1 MNSNHRSVSSH
12 LRRLSAAL
20 AAVAGIFGFQVLH
33 AGNTWDG
40 GGGANTTITNDLNWG
55 GAVNALDGSQP
66 ATFATGGS
74 NATLN
79 VNARFKS
86 LTFNRDDAAGFTING
101 PGTLTVSNT
110 TSGSTVNFLVSDTV
124 ANGSVIVNA
133 PVQVTTAPSGNRF
146 LVIRNN
152 EVGTTGPGLI
162 FSNSISATVPA
173 NSWGLRLGGAGLTKF
188 VGPINNCGN
197 GIQPTFTI
205 SLSGTN
211 IIAGNQAIGSA
222 ATVNMPGS
230 TSAAISPTARLQMG
244 ETTADIQSWGS
255 TTINQASTL
264 AVNSS
269 ATLNGAV
276 VICTATSSGSSGGT
290 LEVNGSLSA
299 TTLGIGSSVYTGI
312 LRIGGNAAFS
322 GAVTI
327 GAAAGNTIVGNATTP
342 GTLSLSSG
350 TISGNVTIGGFGEN
364 EDNLILVKTNSGT
377 LTLGGTHS
385 YTNATLVKAGR
396 LDLAGSIAS
405 SVSVSNGATLGGEGS
420 TTGAITFGLGTE
432 TLAFDPSTVEAL
444 TANTIDARAA
454 TVVVSP
460 STAAD
465 GIVLQTTGTPILGS
479 IGANFVLGSRSGT
492 LSFNATS
499 NELHFANGPAAAA
512 NLKWVGNAANP
523 TFWDVL
529 NTPNW
534 LNGLTPDRFYGNDNV
549 RFDDSASSFNVAVQG
564 AVTAGN
570 IVFSNSANAYTVSG
584 GGMGGSGWLTKYGI
598 NLLTLTNSSANTFTG
613 GLTNHAGRIVFN
625 NLNQLGNFTNAPLA
639 LSGGS
644 LSYAGSAN
652 GLNDLLQLDIQA
664 SGVDIGVLVTNVY
677 FGRGK
682 VTGPGNWSKSGPG
695 WLLLGVNSDTS
706 PGNDFTGKLTI
717 TSGLVDI
724 RHADSLGS
732 TAGITEVQ
740 GAILEVQHFS
750 QTSFSTITIPEP
762 LLFSGASYL
771 MCLNQEAK
779 TFTDIF
785 SGPITNASG
794 GTLAVSTAQTTASAA
809 QTLELSGSIETGAGS
824 ALVLGRR
831 STHTTTLTNLAQTII
846 VSGAIA
852 GAGAVQTESTTNA
865 SLFTLA
871 GANTYTGSTTVSGG
885 TLSLGYTGSISN
897 SPVITVSS
905 NAILDVSGVAFA
917 LGVGQTLKG
926 NGSINGDVTAD
937 GTLSPDASVGTLTFN
952 NNLIINGNLLFELN
966 KSLVQSNDM
975 IAVLGTLNNTGT
987 GKLTVS
993 NLGPGLVAGD
1003 KFTLFSQSLPNGQ
1016 SLTLVPPPGVTFTNT
1031 LAEDGSI
1038 TVLSAPPIVADYP
1051 TNIAFSFSGGAL
1063 MLSWPATHQGWYAQ
1077 SNSVS
1082 VSSSSNWHDVPG
1094 SQTGTNL
1101 TITINPALTNVFY
1114 RLRYP

>member
-1 MNSNHRSVSSH
+1 MKQKCSSTSSH
-12 LRRLSAAL
+12 LRRLRAAL
-20 AAVAGIFGFQVLH
+20 AALTAVCGFQVLH
-33 AGNTWDG
+33 AGTTWDG
-40 GGGANTTITNDLNWG
+40 GAGADTTITNDLNWG
-55 GAVNALDGSQP
+55 GAVNAFDGSQP

-86 LTFNRDDAAGFTING
+86 LTFNRDDAAGFTIIG
-101 PGTLTVSNT
+101 PNTLTVSNT
-110 TSGSTVNFLVSDTV
+110 TSGSTVNFLVSDTA
-124 ANGSVIVNA
+124 ANGSIVVNA
-133 PVQVTTAPSGNRF
+133 PLQVTTAPSGNRF

-173 NSWGLRLGGAGLTKF
+173 NAWGLRLGGAGLTKF
-188 VGPINNCGN
+188 VGPINNCGS
-197 GIQPTFTI
+197 GIQPTFSI

-222 ATVNMPGS
+222 ATVNLPGS
-230 TSAAISPTARLQMG
+230 GSAAMTPTARLQMG
-244 ETTADIQSWGS
+244 ETTADLQSWGS

-269 ATLNGAV
+269 ATVNGAV
-276 VICTATSSGSSGGT
+276 AICTATSSGSSGGT
-290 LEVNGSLSA
+290 LEVNGNLTA
-299 TTLGIGSSVYTGI
+299 TTLSIGSSVYTGI
-312 LRIGGNAAFS
+312 LRVGGNAAFS

-327 GAAAGNTIVGNATTP
+327 GAAAGNTIVGKSATP

-350 TISGNVTIGGFGEN
+350 TISSSATLGGFGEY

-377 LTLGGTHS
+377 LILGGTHT
-385 YTNATLVKAGR
+385 YTNATLLKAGR

-420 TTGAITFGLGTE
+420 TTGAIVFGPGTE
-432 TLAFDPSTVEAL
+432 TLAFDPSTGGAL

-454 TVVVSP
+454 TVIVSP
-460 STAAD
+460 STAGD
-465 GIVLQTTGTPILGS
+465 GIVLQTTGNAILGS
-479 IGANFVLGSRSGT
+479 VGANFVLGSRSGT
-492 LSFNATS
+492 LSFNATT

-512 NLKWVGNAANP
+512 NLKWAGNASNP

-534 LNGLTPDRFYGNDNV
+534 LNGPNPDRFYGNDNV
-549 RFDDSASSFNVAVQG
+549 AFDDSASSFNVAVQG

-570 IVFSNSANAYTVSG
+570 MVFSNNANAYTVSG
-584 GGMGGSGWLTKYGI
+584 GGMGGSGSLVKYGT
-598 NLLTLTNSSANTFTG
+598 NVLTLTNSSANTFTG

-625 NLNQLGNFTNAPLA
+625 NLNQLGSFTNAPLV

-664 SGVDIGVLVTNVY
+664 SGVDIGVLATNVY

-682 VTGPGNWSKSGPG
+682 VTGPGNWTKSGPG
-695 WLLLGVNSDTS
+695 WLLLGVNNDAS

-717 TSGLVDI
+717 TGGLVDI

-740 GAILEVQHFS
+740 GAILEIQHFS
-750 QTSFSTITIPEP
+750 QTSYSTITVPEP

-794 GTLAVSTAQTTASAA
+794 ATLAISTAQTVAGAS
-809 QTLELSGSIETGAGS
+809 QTLELSGGSETGAGS
-824 ALVLGRR
+824 TLVLGRR

-846 VSGAIA
+846 VSGAIV

-865 SLFTLA
+865 SLFTVS
-871 GANTYTGSTTVSGG
+871 GANTYTGDTTVNGG

-897 SPVITVSS
+897 SPVITVNS
-905 NAILDVSGVAFA
+905 NATLDVSGVAFT
-917 LGVGQTLKG
+917 LGVGQTLRG
-926 NGSINGDVTAD
+926 SGSINGSVTAD
-937 GTLSPDASVGTLTFN
+937 GLVSPGPSVATLTFSN
-952 NNLIINGNLLFELN
+952 DLTINGKLRFHLN
-966 KSLVQSNDM
+966 KALAPSNDV
-975 IAVLGTLNNTGT
+975 INVIGTLNNTGT
-987 GKLTVS
+987 GTLTVS

-1003 KFTLFSQSLPNGQ
+1003 KFTLFSQSVPNGQ
-1016 SLTLVPPPGVTFTNT
+1016 NFTLVPPPGVTFTNT
-1031 LAEDGSI
+1031 LADDGSI

-1051 TNIAFSFSGGAL
+1051 TNLAFSVSGGAL
-1063 MLSWPATHQGWYAQ
+1063 TLSWPSTHQGWYAQ
-1077 SNSVS
+1077 SNSVGVAS
-1082 VSSSSNWHDVPG
+1082 GSDWHDVPG
-1094 SQTGTNL
+1094 SQAGTNL
-1101 TITINPALTNVFY
+1101 TMTINPAQANVFY
-1114 RLRYP
+1114 RLRHP